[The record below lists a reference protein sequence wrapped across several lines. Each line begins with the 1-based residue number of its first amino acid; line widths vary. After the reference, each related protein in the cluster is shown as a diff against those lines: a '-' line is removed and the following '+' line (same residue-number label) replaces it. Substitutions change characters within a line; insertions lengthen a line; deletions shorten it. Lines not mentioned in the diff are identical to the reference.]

1 MNNYP
6 TRTASLREAAD
17 VLRTYRRAAG
27 GERKAES
34 ESQHEL
40 PAAIHAS
47 WLQKRLG
54 SSKAGER
61 WLEHLKGQ
69 EHAGR
74 AEHQRRV
81 AAIPDSTMSKNV

>member
-1 MNNYP
+1 MKNLVFF
-6 TRTASLREAAD
+6 RTSILRGFN

-34 ESQHEL
+34 ESQHEF

-47 WLQKRLG
+47 CLQKRCG
-54 SSKAGER
+54 SS
-61 WLEHLKGQ
+61 LEHLTGHK
-69 EHAGR
+69 HAER